1 LNYFSGSQLWTL
13 NDDSKLENRDKLW
26 VSNETCVFKNKNGFI
41 YIEIDITT
49 KVLGI
54 TNGSIVGWEDY
65 VDGNTQQLWIKGEP
79 TVEGY
84 FTLENVGVPMVLT
97 AITKMIDNMV
107 SESSLEIKGNKT
119 MRWILH

>member
-1 LNYFSGSQLWTL
+1 MNYFSGSQLWTS

-26 VSNETCVFKNKNGFI
+26 VSNETCVFNNKNDYI
-41 YIEIDITT
+41 YIENDNG
-49 KVLGI
+49 KVLGL
-54 TNGSIVGWEDY
+54 TNDSIVSWVDY
-65 VDGNTQQLWIKGEP
+65 VNGTDSQLWIKGEP

>member
-1 LNYFSGSQLWTL
+1 MNYFSGSQLWIL

-26 VSNETCVFKNKNGFI
+26 VSNEICVFKNKNGFV
-41 YIEIDITT
+41 YIENNITS
-49 KVLGI
+49 KVFGL
-54 TNGSIVGWEDY
+54 TNDSIVGWEDY
-65 VDGNTQQLWIKGEP
+65 VDGNTQQLWIKGKP

-107 SESSLEIKGNKT
+107 SERSLEIKGNKQ
-119 MRWILH
+119 RWILH